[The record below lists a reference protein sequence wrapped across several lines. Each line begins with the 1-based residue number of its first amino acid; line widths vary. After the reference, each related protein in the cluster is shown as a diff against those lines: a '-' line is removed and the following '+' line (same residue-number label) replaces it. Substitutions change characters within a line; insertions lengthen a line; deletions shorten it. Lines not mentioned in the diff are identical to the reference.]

1 MNFDLLKLVFY
12 AYKLCE
18 EKAYQKFD
26 CIELKTDKRPP
37 CQEDMR
43 CKGMYVFCKFLL
55 CVIFVKTEMATFVQW
70 DVQELFY
77 FLLELCIFNKMIRL
91 LVTRK

>member
-26 CIELKTDKRPP
+26 CMELKTDKRPP
-37 CQEDMR
+37 CQEDNEVQGNV
-43 CKGMYVFCKFLL
+43 CFL
-55 CVIFVKTEMATFVQW
+55 
-70 DVQELFY
+70 
-77 FLLELCIFNKMIRL
+77 
-91 LVTRK
+91 